1 MFLHLILTN
10 EHVLCVTVLTIYR
23 LSAHTGSIPV
33 ARAGEVATGFRV
45 LEILR
50 ALTILDLKTISN
62 IQEGCSITDQDGK
75 TGVNLVATGRVFSKI
90 FSHVFLGF
98 SSQGT
103 VDRRPM

>member
-33 ARAGEVATGFRV
+33 AGAGEVATGFRV

-62 IQEGCSITDQDGK
+62 IQVVCSITDQDGK
-75 TGVNLVATGRVFSKI
+75 IKDRILITQWD
-90 FSHVFLGF
+90 LGTPILNGSNF
-98 SSQGT
+98 I
-103 VDRRPM
+103 DK